1 MDITGWQA
9 QLRKGAAELV
19 VLAALAPGELYGL
32 QILERIG
39 GAGGVVNE
47 GTLYP
52 LLNRLERD
60 AKLVSR
66 WSLDAS
72 SAHPRKYYRLSPEG
86 VEMLAAMRAYWSSFR
101 AAVSDIVEPTHDS

>member
-32 QILERIG
+32 QILARIG
-39 GAGGVVNE
+39 GAGGVVND
-47 GTLYP
+47 GALYP

-60 AKLVSR
+60 GKLISR
-66 WSLDAS
+66 WSMDDGA
-72 SAHPRKYYRLSPEG
+72 AHPRKYYRLSPDG
-86 VEMLAAMRAYWSSFR
+86 AEMLAAMRAYWTSFR
-101 AAVSDIVEPTHDS
+101 QAVCDIVEPPL